1 MFQTHD
7 NFAYLEIM
15 AIKLS
20 QSHGETT
27 YYKSLR
33 SSYLKVMAKQFT
45 TNHGDQVISMSW
57 RSNLLQIMAIKL
69 SQSHGETT
77 YYKSWRYKT
86 KTIVYFMHYLI
97 YRVQY
102 IAHDNSTSVSFYACF

>member
-45 TNHGDQVISMSW
+45 RVGHHYTQTNINNQ
-57 RSNLLQIMAIKL
+57 N
-69 SQSHGETT
+69 
-77 YYKSWRYKT
+77 KT
-86 KTIVYFMHYLI
+86 
-97 YRVQY
+97 
-102 IAHDNSTSVSFYACF
+102 